1 MVKPVE
7 LNAEGSLIMAADLD
21 QSSTRPHND
30 RLETLGTMASGIAHE
45 INTPIQ
51 FIGDN
56 LQFISDSFQTID
68 QLLSRFEALHRAAK
82 DAGLLDTEVEA
93 VSEAIEDA
101 ELDFLREEL
110 PGAIDQSLSGIQQ
123 VARIASAMK
132 SFARRGGN
140 EKEVADINQA
150 IEMTSAICRNE
161 WKYDADL
168 ELGLDPDLPKVTC
181 HVGELSQV
189 WLNLIVNA
197 AHAIKANPDL
207 PRGLI
212 TVTTKALDGAIEVS
226 VADNG
231 TGMPDEVR
239 DRVFERFFSTK
250 GDGKGSGQGLA
261 ICHSI
266 VTEQHGGEIAL
277 WTEMGKGT
285 RFTVTLPIEAKTSI
299 PAPLEEA
306 VA

>member
-1 MVKPVE
+1 
-7 LNAEGSLIMAADLD
+7 MAANIDE
-21 QSSTRPHND
+21 SPTRPHNA

-56 LQFISDSFQTID
+56 LQFISDSFETID
-68 QLLSRFEALHRAAK
+68 QLLNRYGALLQAAK
-82 DAGLLDTEVEA
+82 NADVLGAEA
-93 VSEAIEDA
+93 EAMSEAIEDA

-110 PGAIDQSLSGIQQ
+110 PSAIEQSLSGIQQ

-140 EKEVADINQA
+140 EKEVADINHA

-168 ELGLDPDLPKVTC
+168 ELRLDPDLPKIIC

-207 PRGLI
+207 TRGQI
-212 TVTTKALDGAIEVS
+212 TVTTKAVEGAIEVS

-239 DRVFERFFSTK
+239 ERVFEPFFSTK
-250 GDGKGSGQGLA
+250 GDGQGSGQGLA
-261 ICHSI
+261 ICRSI

-285 RFTVTLPIEAKTSI
+285 RFTVMLPIDAQSSVS
-299 PAPLEEA
+299 APLEEA

>member
-1 MVKPVE
+1 
-7 LNAEGSLIMAADLD
+7 MAANIDE
-21 QSSTRPHND
+21 SSTRPHHA
-30 RLETLGTMASGIAHE
+30 RLEALGTMASGIAHE

-56 LQFISDSFQTID
+56 LQFISDSFETID
-68 QLLSRFEALHRAAK
+68 QLLHRYDALFRAAK
-82 DAGLLDTEVEA
+82 DADLLGAETDA
-93 VSEAIEDA
+93 VGEAIEEA

-110 PGAIDQSLSGIQQ
+110 PGAIEQSLSGIQQ

-140 EKEVADINQA
+140 EMEVADINHA

-168 ELGLDPDLPKVTC
+168 DLSLDPDLPKVTC
-181 HVGELSQV
+181 HAGELSQV

-197 AHAIKANPDL
+197 AHAIRANPDL
-207 PRGLI
+207 TRGRI
-212 TVTTKALDGAIEVS
+212 NVTTKTVDEGIEVS

-239 DRVFERFFSTK
+239 ERVFEPFFSTK
-250 GDGKGSGQGLA
+250 GDGQGSGQGLA

-266 VTEQHGGEIAL
+266 VTEQHGGKIAL
-277 WTEMGKGT
+277 WTEIGKGT
-285 RFTVTLPIEAKTSI
+285 RFTVTLPIDAKPSI

-306 VA
+306 LA

>member
-1 MVKPVE
+1 
-7 LNAEGSLIMAADLD
+7 MAANIDET
-21 QSSTRPHND
+21 STRPHHA

-56 LQFISDSFQTID
+56 LQFISDSFETID
-68 QLLSRFEALHRAAK
+68 QLLNRYGALLQAAK
-82 DAGLLDTEVEA
+82 DADLLGAATEA
-93 VSEAIEDA
+93 MSEAIEDA

-110 PGAIDQSLSGIQQ
+110 PSAIEQSLSGIQQ

-140 EKEVADINQA
+140 EKEVADINHA

-168 ELGLDPDLPKVTC
+168 ELSLDPDLPKITC
-181 HVGELSQV
+181 HIGELSQV

-212 TVTTKALDGAIEVS
+212 TVSTKALDGMIEVT

-231 TGMPDEVR
+231 TGIPDDVG
-239 DRVFERFFSTK
+239 DRVFEPFFSTK
-250 GDGKGSGQGLA
+250 GDGQGSGQGLA
-261 ICHSI
+261 ISRNI
-266 VTEQHGGEIAL
+266 VSEQHGGDIAL
-277 WTEMGKGT
+277 WTKVGEGT
-285 RFTVTLPIEAKTSI
+285 RFTVTLPIDGTPPVS
-299 PAPLEEA
+299 APLEEA

>member
-1 MVKPVE
+1 
-7 LNAEGSLIMAADLD
+7 MAANSDHE
-21 QSSTRPHND
+21 STRPHNA

-56 LQFISDSFQTID
+56 LQFISDSFETID
-68 QLLSRFEALHRAAK
+68 QLLNRYAALLKAAE
-82 DAGLLDTEVEA
+82 DGDRVDVEVKA
-93 VSEAIEDA
+93 VTEAIEDA
-101 ELDFLREEL
+101 ELEFLREEL
-110 PGAIDQSLSGIQQ
+110 PSAIEQSLTGIQQ

-140 EKEVADINQA
+140 EKEIADINHA
-150 IEMTSAICRNE
+150 IEMTAAICRNE

-168 ELGLDPDLPKVTC
+168 ELSLDPSLPKIPC
-181 HVGELSQV
+181 HIGELSQV

-197 AHAIKANPDL
+197 AHAIKANADL
-207 PRGLI
+207 ARGLI
-212 TVTTKALDGAIEVS
+212 TVTTKALDDVIEVT

-231 TGMPDEVR
+231 TGIPDDVR
-239 DRVFERFFSTK
+239 QHVFEPFFSTK
-250 GDGKGSGQGLA
+250 GDGQGSGQGLA

-266 VTEQHGGEIAL
+266 VSDQHGGDISL
-277 WTEMGKGT
+277 WTEVGNGAK
-285 RFTVTLPIEAKTSI
+285 FTVTLPIDGIVPVS
-299 PAPLEEA
+299 APLEEA